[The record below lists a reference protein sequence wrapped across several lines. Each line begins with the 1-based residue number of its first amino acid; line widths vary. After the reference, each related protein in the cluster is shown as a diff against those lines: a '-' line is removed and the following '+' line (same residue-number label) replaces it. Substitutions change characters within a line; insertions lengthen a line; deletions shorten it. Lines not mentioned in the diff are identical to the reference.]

1 MKKGEK
7 SNNPRS
13 NFRKVGRVGLTVGKW
28 LVEFLDA
35 MLEAVPAPFEGKYAY
50 MRRVSGW
57 PKELPRKR
65 IYHEIKR
72 MQARG
77 WIIEAEKQGKKFV
90 QLTEKGRLE
99 LLYRKL
105 KAFKNEKGK
114 KWDGG
119 WWMALYDIPEHG
131 RNDRYAIRDALH
143 LAGFY
148 QLQKSV
154 YVPPYKIPSELAEYL
169 KDAKLL
175 EFIRFVH
182 VDHMDGAREIEKYFG
197 LRRTGQ

>member
-1 MKKGEK
+1 MK
-7 SNNPRS
+7 N
-13 NFRKVGRVGLTVGKW
+13 
-28 LVEFLDA
+28 
-35 MLEAVPAPFEGKYAY
+35 
-50 MRRVSGW
+50 
-57 PKELPRKR
+57 
-65 IYHEIKR
+65 
-72 MQARG
+72 RG
-77 WIIEAEKQGKKFV
+77 WIEVAEKQGKKFI

-105 KAFKNEKGK
+105 QAFKNSKEK

-131 RNDRYAIRDALH
+131 RNERHAIRDALH

-148 QLQKSV
+148 LLQKSV
-154 YVPPYKIPSELAEYL
+154 YVHPYKIPDELAAYL

-182 VDHMDGAREIEKYFG
+182 VDHMDGAREIEKHFG
-197 LRRTGQ
+197 LSHAIKRG

>member
-1 MKKGEK
+1 MKKRKDGKNRSSNWRKAGEA
-7 SNNPRS
+7 
-13 NFRKVGRVGLTVGKW
+13 GLTVGKW
-28 LVEFLDA
+28 LVEFLDG
-35 MLEAVPAPFEGKYAY
+35 MLEAITGPLEGKHAY

-57 PKELPRKR
+57 PDELPRHR
-65 IYHEIKR
+65 IYGEMRR
-72 MQARG
+72 MRNRG
-77 WIIEAEKQGKKFV
+77 WIKVAEKQGNKFV
-90 QLTEKGRLE
+90 KLTEKGRLE

-105 KAFKNEKGK
+105 QAFKDSKNK

-131 RNDRYAIRDALH
+131 RNERYAIRDALR

-154 YVPPYKIPSELAEYL
+154 YVHPYKIPSELAAYL

-182 VDHMDGAREIEKYFG
+182 VDHMDGAREIEKYFS
-197 LRRTGQ
+197 LRRR